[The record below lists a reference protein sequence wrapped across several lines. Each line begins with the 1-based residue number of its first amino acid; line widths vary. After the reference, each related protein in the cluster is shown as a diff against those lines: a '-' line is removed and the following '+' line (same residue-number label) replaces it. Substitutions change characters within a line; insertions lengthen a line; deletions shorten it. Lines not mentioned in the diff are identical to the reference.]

1 MGGIKSYK
9 DLIIWQKS
17 IDLAVEV
24 YRLSSKFPKEEIYSM
39 TSQIRRAVTSISLN
53 IAEGYGRNTTK
64 NYIDSLYIAQGSL
77 QEVESAILLSLRLNF
92 VKEEDCEKVNS
103 LMLEEFKMFNALINS
118 LENKINNTN
127 LVKEDGITYSWIL
140 NPKS

>member
-1 MGGIKSYK
+1 VGSIKSYK

-24 YRLSSKFPKEEIYSM
+24 YKLSSKFPKEEFYGM

-64 NYIDSLYIAQGSL
+64 NYINSLYIAQGSL
-77 QEVESAILLSLRLNF
+77 QEVESAIILSIRLNF
-92 VKEEDCEKVNS
+92 IKEEDCEKVNS

-127 LVKEDGITYSWIL
+127 LVKEEGTAYS
-140 NPKS
+140 

>member
-1 MGGIKSYK
+1 MYG
-9 DLIIWQKS
+9 
-17 IDLAVEV
+17 
-24 YRLSSKFPKEEIYSM
+24 M

-64 NYIDSLYIAQGSL
+64 NYINSLYIAQGSL
-77 QEVESAILLSLRLNF
+77 QEVESAILLSNRLNF

-127 LVKEDGITYSWIL
+127 LVKEDGITYS
-140 NPKS
+140 

>member
-1 MGGIKSYK
+1 VGGIKSYK

-127 LVKEDGITYSWIL
+127 LVKEDGITYS
-140 NPKS
+140 

>member
-1 MGGIKSYK
+1 MGSIKSYK

-24 YRLSSKFPKEEIYSM
+24 YKLSSKFPKEEMYGM

-64 NYIDSLYIAQGSL
+64 NYINSLYIAQGSL
-77 QEVESAILLSLRLNF
+77 QEVESAILLSNRLNF

-127 LVKEDGITYSWIL
+127 LVKEDGITYS
-140 NPKS
+140 

>member
-24 YRLSSKFPKEEIYSM
+24 YSLSSKFPKEEVYGM

-64 NYIDSLYIAQGSL
+64 NYINSLYIAQSSL
-77 QEVESAILLSLRLNF
+77 QEVESAILLSIRLNF
-92 VKEEDCEKVNS
+92 VKEEDCEKINS

-118 LENKINNTN
+118 LENKINITN
-127 LVKEDGITYSWIL
+127 LVKEDGITYS
-140 NPKS
+140 

>member
-1 MGGIKSYK
+1 MGSIKSYK

-24 YRLSSKFPKEEIYSM
+24 YKLSAKFPKEEIYGM
-39 TSQIRRAVTSISLN
+39 TSQIRRAVSSISLN

-64 NYIDSLYIAQGSL
+64 NYINSLYIAQGSL
-77 QEVESAILLSLRLNF
+77 QEVESAIILSIRLNF
-92 VKEEDCEKVNS
+92 IKEEDCEKVNS
-103 LMLEEFKMFNALINS
+103 IMLEEFKMFNALINS

-127 LVKEDGITYSWIL
+127 LVKEEGTTYS
-140 NPKS
+140 

>member
-1 MGGIKSYK
+1 MGSIKSYK

-17 IDLAVEV
+17 VDLAVEV
-24 YRLSSKFPKEEIYSM
+24 YKLSSEFPKEEIYGM

-64 NYIDSLYIAQGSL
+64 NYINSLYIAQGSL
-77 QEVESAILLSLRLNF
+77 QEVESAIILSVRLNF
-92 VKEEDCEKVNS
+92 IKEEYCEKVNS
-103 LMLEEFKMFNALINS
+103 LILEEFKMFNALINS

-127 LVKEDGITYSWIL
+127 LVKEEGVTYS
-140 NPKS
+140 

>member
-1 MGGIKSYK
+1 MGNIKTYK

-24 YRLSSKFPKEEIYSM
+24 YKLSSKFPKDEVYGM
-39 TSQIRRAVTSISLN
+39 TSQIRRAVSSISLN

-64 NYIDSLYIAQGSL
+64 NYINSLYIAQGSL
-77 QEVESAILLSLRLNF
+77 QEVESAIILSIRLNF
-92 VKEEDCEKVNS
+92 VSESDCEQANS
-103 LMLEEFKMFNALINS
+103 LILEEFKMFNALIHS

-127 LVKEDGITYSWIL
+127 LVKEGGISYS
-140 NPKS
+140 

>member
-1 MGGIKSYK
+1 MGSIKSYK

-17 IDLAVEV
+17 IDLAAEV
-24 YRLSSKFPKEEIYSM
+24 YKLSAKFPKEEIYGM

-64 NYIDSLYIAQGSL
+64 NYINSLYIAQGSL
-77 QEVESAILLSLRLNF
+77 QEVESAVILSIKLNF
-92 VKEEDCEKVNS
+92 IKEEDCEKVNS

-127 LVKEDGITYSWIL
+127 LVKDEGATYS
-140 NPKS
+140 

>member
-1 MGGIKSYK
+1 VGNIKSYK

-24 YRLSSKFPKEEIYSM
+24 YKLSSKFPKEEIYGM

-64 NYIDSLYIAQGSL
+64 NYINSLYIAQGSL
-77 QEVESAILLSLRLNF
+77 QEVESAIILSIRLNF
-92 VKEEDCEKVNS
+92 IKGEDCEKVNS

-127 LVKEDGITYSWIL
+127 LVKEDGATYS
-140 NPKS
+140 

>member
-127 LVKEDGITYSWIL
+127 LVKEDGITYS
-140 NPKS
+140 

>member
-1 MGGIKSYK
+1 VGGIKSYK

-53 IAEGYGRNTTK
+53 IAEGYERNTTK
-64 NYIDSLYIAQGSL
+64 NYINSLYIAQGSL

-127 LVKEDGITYSWIL
+127 LVKEDGIIYS
-140 NPKS
+140 